1 MWLAAK
7 PSPFN
12 RYGGLFARSGDT
24 MTEAEKTARKIVE
37 KWIWDC
43 GGSLVLTFVQS
54 ELLQQRII
62 EALPPTPQ
70 ESGPNSPA
78 DRNTQQEN

>member
-1 MWLAAK
+1 
-7 PSPFN
+7 
-12 RYGGLFARSGDT
+12 

-70 ESGPNSPA
+70 ESAS
-78 DRNTQQEN
+78 D